1 MKDKK
6 AAVTI
11 QQPFD
16 HMDTAPLFSV
26 NAGVPIEEALER
38 AADLMLY
45 VETIAAAD
53 AFIDKNMEAGM
64 MQTFSEMGNAL
75 FRASNIVGGKPR
87 S

>member
-1 MKDKK
+1 MKNKT
-6 AAVTI
+6 AVTT

-16 HMDTAPLFSV
+16 HMDSAPLFCV

-53 AFIDKNMEAGM
+53 AFIDKTMEAGIV
-64 MQTFSEMGNAL
+64 QTLSEMGNAL
-75 FRASNIVGGKPR
+75 FKACDIVGGRPR